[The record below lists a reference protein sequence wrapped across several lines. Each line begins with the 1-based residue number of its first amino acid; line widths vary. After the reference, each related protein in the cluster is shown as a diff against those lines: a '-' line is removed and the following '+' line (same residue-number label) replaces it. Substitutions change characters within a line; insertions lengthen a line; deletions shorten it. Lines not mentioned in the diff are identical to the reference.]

1 MVSYMM
7 ARPIQGTYLDDLQ
20 MSLFRIGM
28 LYLIRFLG
36 SYIQKCFLDHQQLS
50 CLRGIDSNFPSDFRS
65 ILPFDIVS
73 SRKIAGISHPRH
85 FVTRGD

>member
-1 MVSYMM
+1 MDRLIP
-7 ARPIQGTYLDDLQ
+7 RPYLDDLQ
-20 MSLFRIGM
+20 MSLFRIRM

-50 CLRGIDSNFPSDFRS
+50 CLRGIDSNFLSNFRS

-85 FVTRGD
+85 IVTRGD

>member
-1 MVSYMM
+1 MDRLIP
-7 ARPIQGTYLDDLQ
+7 RPYLDDLQ
-20 MSLFRIGM
+20 MSLFRIRM

-50 CLRGIDSNFPSDFRS
+50 CLRGIDSNFLSDFRS
-65 ILPFDIVS
+65 IFPFDIVS

-85 FVTRGD
+85 IVTRGD